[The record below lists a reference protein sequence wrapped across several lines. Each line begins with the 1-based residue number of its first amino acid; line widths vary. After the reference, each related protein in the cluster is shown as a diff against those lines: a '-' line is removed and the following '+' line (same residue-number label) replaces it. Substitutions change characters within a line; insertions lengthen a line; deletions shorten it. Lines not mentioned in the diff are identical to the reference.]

1 MQASDMKKKNVI
13 GLVSST
19 VLAMFF
25 ADAFAEPPPPRFIQ
39 FSPSAVMGALY
50 MPDPEKYPKPHIATL
65 AMHRDSNFMSHIS
78 TQEMPK
84 RGIVAL
90 GMNPRCQN
98 NEALCTPWENNALDV
113 RQGVEYLRSLPGIKT
128 VILIG
133 HSGGGP
139 TMAFYQAI
147 AENGNSLCKDPQRLV
162 KCPDTIKDLPPA
174 DGVIFWD
181 AHLGNGIN
189 ALRSLNPAVM
199 NDEEILN
206 NNAVPELDPRLD
218 PFNPDNDFNRDGDSG
233 YSDEFKESYFEAQS
247 RRMNKLIDIALERMK
262 QVEAGTYR
270 YPDDDAFIIPRADLS
285 RLMRLD
291 RSIDHSTLKP
301 HKLIRNDGSI
311 EDCCVVES
319 VRPIDIDPEGNE
331 LFWQGTR
338 FLSLRSF
345 LSVRAIRSRHSMN
358 DIDYCSSNN
367 STLCNVQHISVPVL
381 VSAMTG
387 HYFVRNS
394 ELIYDFTASED
405 KDFIA
410 IEGATHGG
418 RPCVACMPAGE
429 AYDGRYDNAVKND
442 FDYLVRWI
450 KARY

>member
-1 MQASDMKKKNVI
+1 MIKNKSITAICSFLLIFTSLNV
-13 GLVSST
+13 T
-19 VLAMFF
+19 
-25 ADAFAEPPPPRFIQ
+25 AEAPPPQFIQ
-39 FSPSAVMGALY
+39 FSPSATMGALY
-50 MPDPEKYPKPHIATL
+50 MPDPDMYPNPHIATL
-65 AMHRDSNFMSHIS
+65 AMHRDGNFMSHIS
-78 TQEMPK
+78 TREMPK

-98 NEALCTPWENNALDV
+98 NEALCTPWENNSLDV
-113 RQGVEYLRSLPGIKT
+113 KQGVEYLRNIPGITT

-147 AENGNSLCKDPQRLV
+147 AENGTTLCQAQERLV

-189 ALRSLNPAVM
+189 AVRSLNPAVI
-199 NDEEILN
+199 NDEDIIGI
-206 NNAVPELDPRLD
+206 NAVPRLNLQLD
-218 PFNPDNDFNRDGDSG
+218 PFRTENGYNPDDDSV
-233 YSDEFKESYFEAQS
+233 YSDEFKETYFEAQS
-247 RRMNKLIDIALERMK
+247 ARMNKLIDIALEKME
-262 QVEAGTYR
+262 QIEAGTYIN
-270 YPDDDAFIIPRADLS
+270 PDDDAFIVPRADIS

-301 HKLIRNDGSI
+301 HKEIKNDGTI
-311 EDCCVVES
+311 EDCCLVES

-331 LFWQGTR
+331 EFWAGTR
-338 FLSLRSF
+338 FLTLRSF
-345 LSVRAIRSRHSMN
+345 LSVRAIRSKNSMT

-367 STLCNVQHISVPVL
+367 STLCMVQHISVPVL

-394 ELIYDFTASED
+394 EMIYDFTASKD
-405 KDFIA
+405 KDFIG

-418 RPCVACMPAGE
+418 NPCTACMPKGQK
-429 AYDGRYDNAVKND
+429 YDGRYDNAVKND
-442 FDYLVRWI
+442 FDYLAKWI
-450 KARY
+450 NERF

>member
-1 MQASDMKKKNVI
+1 MKTREVISLICNVFFV
-13 GLVSST
+13 VSFSQ
-19 VLAMFF
+19 
-25 ADAFAEPPPPRFIQ
+25 AFAERPPPQFIQ
-39 FSPSAVMGALY
+39 FSPSATMGALY
-50 MPDPEKYPKPHIATL
+50 MPDPEAYPKPHIATL

-78 TQEMPK
+78 TREMPK

-98 NEALCTPWENNALDV
+98 NEAICTPWENNALDV
-113 RQGVEYLRSLPGIKT
+113 KQGIDYLRSLKGITT

-147 AENGNSLCKDPQRLV
+147 AENGNSLCKDPERLV
-162 KCPDTIKDLPPA
+162 KCPDAIKDLPPA

-206 NNAVPELDPRLD
+206 NNAVPKLDPRLD
-218 PFNPDNDFNRDGDSG
+218 PFRSENDYDPEGDSI
-233 YSDEFKESYFEAQS
+233 YSDEFKETYFEAQS
-247 RRMNKLIDIALERMK
+247 VRMNKLIDIALGRME
-262 QVEAGTYR
+262 QIEAGTYR

-285 RLMRLD
+285 RLMRMD
-291 RSIDHSTLKP
+291 RSIDHSTIKP
-301 HKLIRNDGSI
+301 HKEIKNDGTI
-311 EDCCVVES
+311 EDCCPVES

-331 LFWQGTR
+331 EFWEGTR

-345 LSVRAIRSRHSMN
+345 LSVRAIRSRHSMT

-381 VSAMTG
+381 VNANTG

-394 ELIYDFTASED
+394 ELIYDFVASTD

-410 IEGATHGG
+410 VEGATHGG
-418 RPCVACMPAGE
+418 NPCTECMPAGQK
-429 AYDGRYDNAVKND
+429 YDGRYDNVVKNN
-442 FDYLVRWI
+442 FDYLVKWI
-450 KARY
+450 NARF

>member
-1 MQASDMKKKNVI
+1 MLMKNLTRYCL
-13 GLVSST
+13 GLIAVVWTFPSY
-19 VLAMFF
+19 
-25 ADAFAEPPPPRFIQ
+25 AEAPPPEFIQ
-39 FSPSAVMGALY
+39 FSPSATMGALY
-50 MPDPEKYPKPHIATL
+50 RPDPDKFPKPTVATL

-78 TQEMPK
+78 TREMPK

-113 RQGVEYLRSLPGIKT
+113 KQGVAYLRNLPGIET

-147 AENGNSLCKDPQRLV
+147 AENGTGLCQKPERLV
-162 KCPDTIKDLPPA
+162 KCPDTITDLPPA

-206 NNAVPELDPRLD
+206 NNAAPKIDPRLD
-218 PFNPDNDFNRDGDSG
+218 PFNAMNDYNSKGESA
-233 YSDEFKESYFEAQS
+233 YSDEFKNTYFEAQS
-247 RRMNKLIDIALERMK
+247 QRMNKLIDIALERMA
-262 QVEAGTYR
+262 QIEAGTYK
-270 YPDDDAFIIPRADLS
+270 YADDDAFVVPRADIS

-291 RSIDHSTLKP
+291 RSIDGSTVKP
-301 HKLIRNDGSI
+301 HKLIKNDGTI
-311 EDCCVVES
+311 EDCCPVPS
-319 VRPIDIDPEGNE
+319 VRPVDIDPEGNE
-331 LFWQGTR
+331 LFSEGTR

-345 LSVRAIRSRHSMN
+345 LSVRAIRSRNSMD

-367 STLCNVQHISVPVL
+367 STLCMVQHISVPVL
-381 VSAMTG
+381 VTAMTG

-394 ELIYDFTASED
+394 ERIYDMTASKD
-405 KDFIA
+405 KDFVA
-410 IEGATHGG
+410 VEGATHGG
-418 RPCVACMPAGE
+418 NPCTACMPDGE
-429 AYDGRYDNAVKND
+429 AYDGRYDNAVRND
-442 FDYLVRWI
+442 FDYVAGWI
-450 KARY
+450 NERF

>member
-1 MQASDMKKKNVI
+1 MKNLARYCI
-13 GLVSST
+13 GLSAV
-19 VLAMFF
+19 VLASQSY
-25 ADAFAEPPPPRFIQ
+25 AEAPPPEFIQ
-39 FSPSAVMGALY
+39 FSPSATMGALY
-50 MPDPEKYPKPHIATL
+50 RPDPDKFPKPTVATL

-78 TQEMPK
+78 TREMPK

-113 RQGVEYLRSLPGIKT
+113 KQGVAYLRNLPGIET

-147 AENGNSLCKDPQRLV
+147 AENGTGLCQKPERLV
-162 KCPDTIKDLPPA
+162 KCPDTITDLPPA

-206 NNAVPELDPRLD
+206 SNAAPKIDPRLD
-218 PFNPDNDFNRDGDSG
+218 PFNAMNDYNSKGESA
-233 YSDEFKESYFEAQS
+233 YSDEFKNTYFEAQS
-247 RRMNKLIDIALERMK
+247 QRMNKLIDIALERMA
-262 QVEAGTYR
+262 QIEAGTYK
-270 YPDDDAFIIPRADLS
+270 YADDDAFVVPRADIS

-291 RSIDHSTLKP
+291 RSIDGSTVKP
-301 HKLIRNDGSI
+301 HKLIKNDGTI
-311 EDCCVVES
+311 EDCCPVPS
-319 VRPIDIDPEGNE
+319 VRPVDIDPEGNE
-331 LFWQGTR
+331 LFSEGTR

-345 LSVRAIRSRHSMN
+345 LSVRAIRSRNSMD

-367 STLCNVQHISVPVL
+367 STLCMVQHISVPVL
-381 VSAMTG
+381 VTAMTG

-394 ELIYDFTASED
+394 ERIYDMTASKD
-405 KDFIA
+405 KDFVA
-410 IEGATHGG
+410 VEGATHGG
-418 RPCVACMPAGE
+418 NPCTACMPDGE
-429 AYDGRYDNAVKND
+429 AYDGRYDNAVRND
-442 FDYLVRWI
+442 FDYVAGWI
-450 KARY
+450 NERF

>member
-1 MQASDMKKKNVI
+1 MKNLTRYCLGLIAVI
-13 GLVSST
+13 ST
-19 VLAMFF
+19 SLSY
-25 ADAFAEPPPPRFIQ
+25 AEAPPPEFIQ
-39 FSPSAVMGALY
+39 FSPSATMGALY
-50 MPDPEKYPKPHIATL
+50 RPDPDKFPKPTVATL
-65 AMHRDSNFMSHIS
+65 AMHRDSNFMSHI
-78 TQEMPK
+78 TTREMPK

-113 RQGVEYLRSLPGIKT
+113 KQGVAYLRNLPGIET

-147 AENGNSLCKDPQRLV
+147 AENGTGLCQKPERLV
-162 KCPDTIKDLPPA
+162 KCPDTIADLPPA

-206 NNAVPELDPRLD
+206 NNAAPKIDPRLD
-218 PFNPDNDFNRDGDSG
+218 PFNAMNDYNSKGESA
-233 YSDEFKESYFEAQS
+233 YSDEFKNTYFEAQS
-247 RRMNKLIDIALERMK
+247 QRMNKLIDIALERMA
-262 QVEAGTYR
+262 QIEAGTYK
-270 YPDDDAFIIPRADLS
+270 YADDDAFVVPRADIS

-291 RSIDHSTLKP
+291 RSIDGSTVKP
-301 HKLIRNDGSI
+301 HKLIKNDGTI
-311 EDCCVVES
+311 EDCCPVPS

-331 LFWQGTR
+331 LFSEGTR

-345 LSVRAIRSRHSMN
+345 LSVRAIRSRNSMD

-367 STLCNVQHISVPVL
+367 STLCMVQHISVPVL
-381 VSAMTG
+381 VTAMTG

-394 ELIYDFTASED
+394 ERIYDMTASKD
-405 KDFIA
+405 KDFVA
-410 IEGATHGG
+410 VEGATHGG
-418 RPCVACMPAGE
+418 NPCTACMPDGE
-429 AYDGRYDNAVKND
+429 AYDGRYDNAVRND
-442 FDYLVRWI
+442 FDYVAGWI
-450 KARY
+450 NERF

>member
-1 MQASDMKKKNVI
+1 MKQKNT
-13 GLVSST
+13 LVLITFCISIMGS
-19 VLAMFF
+19 LS
-25 ADAFAEPPPPRFIQ
+25 AFAEQPPPQFIQ
-39 FSPSAVMGALY
+39 FSPSATMGALY
-50 MPDPEKYPKPHIATL
+50 MPDPDLYPNPHIATL
-65 AMHRDSNFMSHIS
+65 AMHRDGNYMSHIS
-78 TQEMPK
+78 TKEMPP

-98 NEALCTPWENNALDV
+98 NEALCTPWENNSLDV
-113 RQGVEYLRSLPGIKT
+113 KQGVEYLRNLPGITT

-147 AENGNSLCKDPQRLV
+147 AENGNTLCKAPERLV
-162 KCPDTIKDLPPA
+162 KCPDNIRDLPPA
-174 DGVIFWD
+174 DAVIFWD

-189 ALRSLNPAVM
+189 AVRSLNPAVI
-199 NDEEILN
+199 NDEEILSS
-206 NNAVPELDPRLD
+206 NATPRLNLQLSPFD
-218 PFNPDNDFNRDGDSG
+218 PANGYKPGEDSV

-247 RRMNKLIDIALERMK
+247 ERMNKLIEIALGRMK
-262 QVEAGTYR
+262 QIEEGTYKN
-270 YPDDDAFIIPRADLS
+270 PDDDAFIVPRADIS

-291 RSIDHSTLKP
+291 RSIDHSTVNP
-301 HKLIRNDGSI
+301 HKEIKNNGTI
-311 EDCCVVES
+311 EDCCLVES
-319 VRPIDIDPEGNE
+319 VRPINIDPEGNE
-331 LFWQGTR
+331 EFWEGTR

-345 LSVRAIRSRHSMN
+345 LSVRAIRSKNSMT

-367 STLCNVQHISVPVL
+367 STLCMVQHISVPVL

-394 ELIYDFTASED
+394 ELIYDFTASKD

-418 RPCVACMPAGE
+418 RPCTACMPNGQE
-429 AYDGRYDNAVKND
+429 YDGRYDNVVKND
-442 FDYLVRWI
+442 FDFLTKWI
-450 KARY
+450 NERF

>member
-1 MQASDMKKKNVI
+1 MKNLARYCI
-13 GLVSST
+13 GLIAV
-19 VLAMFF
+19 VLASQSY
-25 ADAFAEPPPPRFIQ
+25 AEAPPPEFIQ
-39 FSPSAVMGALY
+39 FSPSATMGALY
-50 MPDPEKYPKPHIATL
+50 RPDPDKFPKPTVATL

-78 TQEMPK
+78 TREMPK

-113 RQGVEYLRSLPGIKT
+113 KQGVAYLRNLPGIET

-147 AENGNSLCKDPQRLV
+147 AENGTGLCQKPERLV
-162 KCPDTIKDLPPA
+162 KCPDTITDLPPA

-206 NNAVPELDPRLD
+206 SNAAPKIDPRLD
-218 PFNPDNDFNRDGDSG
+218 PFNAMNDYNSKGESA
-233 YSDEFKESYFEAQS
+233 YSDEFKNTYFEAQS
-247 RRMNKLIDIALERMK
+247 QRMNKLIDIALERMA
-262 QVEAGTYR
+262 QIEAGTYK
-270 YPDDDAFIIPRADLS
+270 YADDDAFVVPRADIS

-291 RSIDHSTLKP
+291 RSIDGSTVKP
-301 HKLIRNDGSI
+301 HKLIKNDGTI
-311 EDCCVVES
+311 EDCCPVPS
-319 VRPIDIDPEGNE
+319 VRPVDIDPEGNE
-331 LFWQGTR
+331 LFSEGTR
-338 FLSLRSF
+338 FLSLRSV
-345 LSVRAIRSRHSMN
+345 LSVRAIRSRNSMD

-367 STLCNVQHISVPVL
+367 STLCMVQHISVPVL
-381 VSAMTG
+381 VTAMTG

-394 ELIYDFTASED
+394 ERIYDMTASKD
-405 KDFIA
+405 KDFVA
-410 IEGATHGG
+410 VEGATHGG
-418 RPCVACMPAGE
+418 NPCTACMPDGE
-429 AYDGRYDNAVKND
+429 AYDGRYDNAVRND
-442 FDYLVRWI
+442 FDYVAGWI
-450 KARY
+450 NERF

>member
-1 MQASDMKKKNVI
+1 MRNLRLDPVFISLLIFLASSVY
-13 GLVSST
+13 
-19 VLAMFF
+19 
-25 ADAFAEPPPPRFIQ
+25 AEQPPPQFIQ
-39 FSPSAVMGALY
+39 FEPSATMGALY
-50 MPDPEKYPKPHIATL
+50 LPDPDKFPNPHVATL

-98 NEALCTPWENNALDV
+98 NEALCTPWEHNSLDV
-113 RQGVEYLRSLPGIKT
+113 KQGVELLRSLPGIDT

-147 AENGNSLCKDPQRLV
+147 AENGNQLCQAPERLM
-162 KCPDTIKDLPPA
+162 KCPDYIRDLPPA

-189 ALRSLNPAVM
+189 AVRSLNPAVL

-206 NNAVPELDPRLD
+206 QGAAPRLNPRLD
-218 PFNPDNDFNRDGDSG
+218 PFNPENGYNGANTK
-233 YSDEFKESYFEAQS
+233 YSDEFIESYLEAQS
-247 RRMNKLIDIALERMK
+247 SRMNKLIDIALDKKE
-262 QVEAGTYR
+262 QVDAGTYSSKG
-270 YPDDDAFIIPRADLS
+270 DAAFVIPMADIS
-285 RLMRLD
+285 RLMRID
-291 RSIDHSTLKP
+291 RSIDHSTINP
-301 HKLIRNDGSI
+301 HKLIKNDGAI
-311 EDCCVVES
+311 EDCCTVDS
-319 VRPIDIDPEGNE
+319 VRPFDIDPQGHEE
-331 LFWQGTR
+331 FWEGTR
-338 FLSLRSF
+338 MLSLKSF
-345 LSVRAIRSRHSMN
+345 LSVRAIRSKNSMI

-367 STLCNVQHISVPVL
+367 STLCMVQYISIPVL

-394 ELIYDFTASED
+394 ELIYDYTASKD

-410 IEGATHGG
+410 VEGATHGG
-418 RPCVACMPAGE
+418 NPCTACMPEGQ
-429 AYDGRYDNAVKND
+429 AYDGRYNNAVKND
-442 FDYLVRWI
+442 FDYLAKWI
-450 KARY
+450 NERF

>member
-1 MQASDMKKKNVI
+1 MKNLI
-13 GLVSST
+13 SLILMLIVSGFLP
-19 VLAMFF
+19 VN
-25 ADAFAEPPPPRFIQ
+25 AEQPPPQFIQ
-39 FSPSAVMGALY
+39 FSPSATMGALY
-50 MPDPEKYPKPHIATL
+50 LPDPDIYPNPHIATL
-65 AMHRDSNFMSHIS
+65 AMHRDSNMMSHIS
-78 TQEMPK
+78 TREMPK

-98 NEALCTPWENNALDV
+98 NEALCTPWENNSLDV
-113 RQGVEYLRSLPGIKT
+113 KQGVEYLRSLPGIDT

-147 AENGNSLCKDPQRLV
+147 AENGNDLCQAPERLV
-162 KCPDTIKDLPPA
+162 KCPDNIRDLPRA

-189 ALRSLNPAVM
+189 AVRSLNPAVI

-206 NNAVPELDPRLD
+206 NNAAPRLNPRLN
-218 PFNPDNDFNRDGDSG
+218 PFNPENGYNPNGDSN

-247 RRMNKLIDIALERMK
+247 ERMNRLIDIALERME
-262 QVEAGTYR
+262 QIEAGTYKN
-270 YPDDDAFIIPRADLS
+270 PDDDAFIVPRADIS

-291 RSIDHSTLKP
+291 RSIDHSTVNP
-301 HKLIRNDGSI
+301 HKLIKNDGTI

-319 VRPIDIDPEGNE
+319 VRPIDIDPQGNE
-331 LFWQGTR
+331 EFWEGTR

-345 LSVRAIRSRHSMN
+345 LSVRAIRSQNSMT

-367 STLCNVQHISVPVL
+367 STLCMVQHISVPVL
-381 VSAMTG
+381 VTAMTG

-394 ELIYDFTASED
+394 ELIYDFTASQD
-405 KDFIA
+405 KDFVGV
-410 IEGATHGG
+410 EGATHGG
-418 RPCVACMPAGE
+418 NPCVACMPTGQQ
-429 AYDGRYDNAVKND
+429 YDGRYDNAVKND
-442 FDYLVRWI
+442 FDYVAKWI
-450 KARY
+450 NDRF

>member
-1 MQASDMKKKNVI
+1 MKMREVI
-13 GLVSST
+13 RLICCVFFIVSSSQ
-19 VLAMFF
+19 
-25 ADAFAEPPPPRFIQ
+25 AFAEQPPPQFIQ
-39 FSPSAVMGALY
+39 FSPSATMGALY
-50 MPDPEKYPKPHIATL
+50 MPDPEVYPKPHIATL

-113 RQGVEYLRSLPGIKT
+113 KQGVEYLRSLKGITT

-147 AENGNSLCKDPQRLV
+147 AENGNSLCKDAQRLV
-162 KCPDTIKDLPPA
+162 KCPDTIRDLPPA

-189 ALRSLNPAVM
+189 AVRSLNPAVM

-206 NNAVPELDPRLD
+206 NNAAPKLDPRLD
-218 PFNPDNDFNRDGDSG
+218 PFSAENDYNRDGDSS
-233 YSDEFKESYFEAQS
+233 YSGEFKESYFEAQS
-247 RRMNKLIDIALERMK
+247 ARMNKLIDIAMDRME
-262 QVEAGTYR
+262 QIEAGTYK
-270 YPDDDAFIIPRADLS
+270 YPDDDAFIIPRADIS

-291 RSIDHSTLKP
+291 RSIDHSTVKP
-301 HKLIRNDGSI
+301 HKEIKNDGAI

-331 LFWQGTR
+331 EFWEGTR
-338 FLSLRSF
+338 FLTLRSF
-345 LSVRAIRSRHSMN
+345 LSVRAIRSRHSMT

-367 STLCNVQHISVPVL
+367 STLCNVQYISVPVL

-394 ELIYDFTASED
+394 ELIYDFTASAD

-410 IEGATHGG
+410 VEGATHGG
-418 RPCVACMPAGE
+418 NPCEACMPE
-429 AYDGRYDNAVKND
+429 EQQYDGRYDNAVKND
-442 FDYLVRWI
+442 FDFLAKWI
-450 KARY
+450 NARF

>member
-1 MQASDMKKKNVI
+1 MKKIILINI
-13 GLVSST
+13 T
-19 VLAMFF
+19 FF
-25 ADAFAEPPPPRFIQ
+25 LLNLLTITTQADQPPPQFLQ
-39 FSPSAVMGALY
+39 FSPSATMGALY
-50 MPDPEKYPKPHIATL
+50 MPDSDKFPNPHVATL

-98 NEALCTPWENNALDV
+98 NEALCTPWENNSLDV
-113 RQGVEYLRSLPGIKT
+113 KQGVEYLRNIPGIKT

-147 AENGNSLCKDPQRLV
+147 AENGNALCKAPERLV
-162 KCPDTIKDLPPA
+162 KCPDNIRDLPPA

-189 ALRSLNPAVM
+189 AVRSLNPAVI
-199 NDEEILN
+199 NDDEIISTNTSPRLN
-206 NNAVPELDPRLD
+206 IQLD
-218 PFNPDNDFNRDGDSG
+218 PFNIENGYNPDGDSE

-247 RRMNKLIDIALERMK
+247 ERMNNLIEIALEKME
-262 QVEAGTYR
+262 QIEAGTYKN
-270 YPDDDAFIIPRADLS
+270 PDDDAFIIPRADSS

-301 HKLIRNDGSI
+301 HKEIKNDGTI
-311 EDCCVVES
+311 KDCCLVES

-331 LFWQGTR
+331 KFWEGTR

-345 LSVRAIRSRHSMN
+345 LSVRAIRSKNSMT

-367 STLCNVQHISVPVL
+367 STLCMVQHISVPVL

-394 ELIYDFTASED
+394 EMIYDFTASKD
-405 KDFIA
+405 KDFIGV
-410 IEGATHGG
+410 EGATHGG
-418 RPCVACMPAGE
+418 NPCIACMPSGQ

-442 FDYLVRWI
+442 FDYLAKWI
-450 KARY
+450 NARF

>member
-1 MQASDMKKKNVI
+1 MNKVTRYCLGAILGASVCP
-13 GLVSST
+13 V
-19 VLAMFF
+19 
-25 ADAFAEPPPPRFIQ
+25 FAEAPPPEFIQ
-39 FSPSAVMGALY
+39 FSPSATMGALY
-50 MPDPEKYPKPHIATL
+50 RPDPDKFPKPTVATL

-78 TQEMPK
+78 TREMPK

-98 NEALCTPWENNALDV
+98 NEALCTPWENNSLDV
-113 RQGVEYLRSLPGIKT
+113 KQGVEYLRNLPGIET

-147 AENGNSLCKDPQRLV
+147 AENGTELCQKPERLV
-162 KCPDTIKDLPPA
+162 KCPDTITNLAPA

-199 NDEEILN
+199 NDEDILN
-206 NNAVPELDPRLD
+206 SNAVPKIDPRLD
-218 PFNPDNDFNRDGDSG
+218 PFNEMNDYNSKGESAF
-233 YSDEFKESYFEAQS
+233 SDEFKNTYFEAQS
-247 RRMNKLIDIALERMK
+247 QRMNKLIDIALERMA
-262 QVEAGTYR
+262 QIEAGTYK
-270 YPDDDAFIIPRADLS
+270 YADDDAFVVPRADIS

-291 RSIDHSTLKP
+291 RSIDGSTVKP
-301 HKLIRNDGSI
+301 HKLIRNDGTI
-311 EDCCVVES
+311 EDCCPVPS
-319 VRPIDIDPEGNE
+319 VRPVDIDPEGNE
-331 LFWQGTR
+331 LFAEGTR

-345 LSVRAIRSRHSMN
+345 LSVRAIRSRNSMD

-367 STLCNVQHISVPVL
+367 STLCMVQYISVPVL
-381 VSAMTG
+381 VTAMTG

-394 ELIYDFTASED
+394 ELIYDLTASKD

-410 IEGATHGG
+410 VEGATHGG
-418 RPCVACMPAGE
+418 NPCTACMPDGE
-429 AYDGRYDNAVKND
+429 AYDGRYDNAVSND
-442 FDYLVRWI
+442 FDYVAGWI
-450 KARY
+450 NDRF